1 MDNKLQKMRSIT
13 FYTIINVLLWI
24 SINLSAQTTIIHVDA
39 KKPGVEIQPTMYGVF
54 FEDINFAADG
64 GLYAELIKNRSFEFD
79 NHLMGWVPFGN
90 VQVLNENPCFNR
102 NPNYIRLSLNSEIT
116 GTGIDN
122 EGFKGIGFKEGEQYN
137 LTFYSRNVGRD
148 TLKIQVQLLSRAN
161 DVIAIQNIQIIDK
174 KWTKFT
180 VPLKA
185 DRTDKYGKFRLYFSN
200 KGAADFDHI
209 SLFPAKTYKNCSNGL
224 RKDLAE
230 TLADIHPGLLRFP
243 GGCIVEGTALN
254 NRYQWKETI
263 GPVEN
268 RPTNINRWNYIPTK
282 KFPDYYQ
289 SYGLGFYEY
298 FVLSEDIG
306 AEPLPVINC
315 GMVCQF
321 VSKSDDENCSSA
333 ELQPYIHDALDL
345 IEFANGPVN
354 SRWGKIRV
362 EMGHPAPF
370 NLKYLAVG
378 NEQWGEPYVK
388 RLEPFIKAIR
398 KEYPGIKIVGSSG
411 PSPDGDNFDFGWKE
425 MTLLKADLVDEHY
438 YREPDWFLNN
448 VTRYDNYNRKGPK
461 VFAGEYA
468 CHLDGGRNNYMGALC
483 EAAFMTGLERNA
495 DVVHMTAYAPL
506 FAHVEN
512 WQWRP
517 DLIWFDNLNV
527 VKTPSYYIQ
536 QLYATHPGTNV
547 LKTTSNGAFL
557 TGQDSLY
564 GSSVIDKN
572 KDEIILKVAN
582 VSKLPKTVLF
592 DIDGLKK
599 GEHDAVH
606 TKFYCENLKA
616 ENTFEDQNLVVPVS
630 ENITMSG
637 NRLKLEIEP
646 CSFQLISI
654 KP

>member
-1 MDNKLQKMRSIT
+1 MKKLKSNILFFAILFFCGKIQAQE
-13 FYTIINVLLWI
+13 TIINV
-24 SINLSAQTTIIHVDA
+24 DA
-39 KKPGVEIQPTMYGVF
+39 KNPGAKIQSTMYGIF

-79 NHLMGWVPFGN
+79 SHLLGWSPFGN
-90 VQVLNENPCFNR
+90 VQIKSEKPCFDR
-102 NPNYIRLSLNSEIT
+102 NPNYVRLSLNDEIT
-116 GTGIDN
+116 GTGLDN
-122 EGFKGIGFKEGEQYN
+122 EGFKGMGLKKKEQYN
-137 LTFYSRNVGRD
+137 LTFYSRNIGDD
-148 TLKIQVQLLSRAN
+148 TLNIQVQLLSRAN
-161 DVIAIQNIQIIDK
+161 DVIAHQTIKIGDK
-174 KWTKFT
+174 EWTKYA
-180 VPLKA
+180 VSMKPEV
-185 DRTDKYGKFRLYFSN
+185 TDEYGKLRLIFLN
-200 KGAADFDHI
+200 KGVADFDHI
-209 SLFPAKTYKNCSNGL
+209 SLFPAKTYKNHPNGM
-224 RKDLAE
+224 REDLAE
-230 TLADIHPGLLRFP
+230 VLEDIHPGLLRFP

-321 VSKSDDENCSSA
+321 VSKSDDENCSVA
-333 ELQPYIHDALDL
+333 GLQPYIQDALDL
-345 IEFANGPVN
+345 IEFANGAAT
-354 SRWGKIRV
+354 SKWGKVRS
-362 EMGHPAPF
+362 EMGHPTPF

-378 NEQWGEPYVK
+378 NEQWGETYVK
-388 RLEPFIKAIR
+388 RLEPFIKII
-398 KEYPGIKIVGSSG
+398 KEKYPEIKIVGSSG
-411 PSPDGDNFDFGWKE
+411 PSPDGDNFEFGWKE
-425 MTLLKADLVDEHY
+425 MTRLKADLVDEHY
-438 YREPDWFLNN
+438 YREPEWFLNN
-448 VTRYDNYNRKGPK
+448 AARYDKYNRKGPK

-468 CHLDGGRNNYMGALC
+468 CHLDGGRNNFMGAIC

-495 DVVHMTAYAPL
+495 GVVHMTAYAPL
-506 FAHVEN
+506 FAHAEN

-527 VKTPSYYIQ
+527 VKTPNYYVQ
-536 QLYATHPGTNV
+536 QLYANNPGTNV
-547 LKTTSNGAFL
+547 LKTTCNGAFL

-564 GSSVIDKN
+564 ASSVFDKN
-572 KDEIILKVAN
+572 KVEIILKVVN

-599 GEHDAVH
+599 GEHNAVH
-606 TKFYCENLKA
+606 TIFYHENLKA
-616 ENTFEDQNLVVPVS
+616 ENTFEDQNQVVPDS
-630 ENITMSG
+630 ENITVSD
-637 NRLKLEIEP
+637 NTLKIEIKP
-646 CSFQLISI
+646 CSFHLISI